1 MSDSDKKVATRPR
14 LGRGLSS
21 LIVNSAL
28 PPAPQEATAGG
39 ESPDR
44 IPAAKYASGEGPA
57 HRNGSPQEIPADTI
71 SPNPYQPRREFDPQQ
86 IAELTQSILEQG
98 ILQPLIVSSA
108 PATAEKPF
116 ILIAGERRLRAA
128 RQAGL
133 ATVPCIV
140 KQATPEQMIE
150 WALIEN
156 IQRADLNPIE
166 RAVAYQSY
174 LQRFNLTQSQGAQ
187 RLGEPRTTVANYL
200 RILELHPDIQKMLGG
215 GQISFGHAKVIAA
228 LADGDKQLEL
238 ARRAASSGLSVRHLE
253 QLVQSAQTAW
263 ANPDAPSAPARPKA
277 PYIRDVE
284 EQLTQAVGTRV
295 MVLPG
300 RSKNTGRIVLEYY
313 NLDDF
318 DRIAGLLGLKVN
330 S

>member
-1 MSDSDKKVATRPR
+1 
-14 LGRGLSS
+14 

-28 PPAPQEATAGG
+28 SSAAMEAPPAPGPSGRVATG
-39 ESPDR
+39 R
-44 IPAAKYASGEGPA
+44 YAPGTGTD
-57 HRNGSPQEIPADTI
+57 HRHGSPQDI
-71 SPNPYQPRREFDPQQ
+71 SIDSIAPNPYQPRREFDPQQ
-86 IAELTQSILEQG
+86 IAELTQSILQQG

-116 ILIAGERRLRAA
+116 VLIAGERRLRAA

-133 ATVPCIV
+133 ASVPCIV

-156 IQRADLNPIE
+156 IQRTDLNPIE
-166 RAVAYQSY
+166 RAIAYQNY

-187 RLGEPRTTVANYL
+187 KLGEPRATIANYL
-200 RILELHPDIQKMLGG
+200 RILELHPDIQKMLAT

-228 LADGDKQLEL
+228 LPDGDKQLEL
-238 ARRAASSGLSVRHLE
+238 ARRAANSSLSVRHIE
-253 QLVQSAQTAW
+253 QLVQSAQTSSAG
-263 ANPDAPSAPARPKA
+263 ADAPSAPTRPKA

-284 EQLTQAVGTRV
+284 EQLSQAVGTRV
-295 MVLPG
+295 IVLPG
-300 RSKNTGRIVLEYY
+300 RSKNTGRMVLEYY

-318 DRIAGLLGLKVN
+318 DRISGLLGLKV
-330 S
+330 SS